1 MLLQVNHILQMQI
14 PVTLEDTKKVV
25 SKDGYKRNEIAFKKS
40 DPELGA
46 AGTEFS
52 INFSSAGKGPFMA
65 SKAKNMHQR
74 LCTFLGEEG
83 DSGVRGMDLPSLGNV
98 GAKFSKL

>member
-1 MLLQVNHILQMQI
+1 MQI
-14 PVTLEDTKKVV
+14 PVILEDTKKAV

-52 INFSSAGKGPFMA
+52 INFSSAGKGPFLA
-65 SKAKNMHQR
+65 SKAKI
-74 LCTFLGEEG
+74 CA
-83 DSGVRGMDLPSLGNV
+83 RGCALSLGRKGIV
-98 GAKFSKL
+98 E